1 MFIVLFDCIKYW
13 QVCQT
18 VDIFYNSDYN
28 NGIITTFFIIFYL
41 LQRRDSFLGELAIS
55 FFYFS
60 TKDLLTIGFGNVRV
74 EYARKSGGGNMW
86 TIKDLAQYLKVD
98 YTTIYDRVIAKKIK
112 AVKFGCQWRIPEEE
126 IERLK
131 KEGF

>member
-1 MFIVLFDCIKYW
+1 M
-13 QVCQT
+13 
-18 VDIFYNSDYN
+18 
-28 NGIITTFFIIFYL
+28 
-41 LQRRDSFLGELAIS
+41 
-55 FFYFS
+55 
-60 TKDLLTIGFGNVRV
+60 TIGFGSVRV
-74 EYARKSGGGNMW
+74 EYVRKSGGGNMW

-131 KEGF
+131 REGF

>member
-1 MFIVLFDCIKYW
+1 
-13 QVCQT
+13 
-18 VDIFYNSDYN
+18 
-28 NGIITTFFIIFYL
+28 
-41 LQRRDSFLGELAIS
+41 
-55 FFYFS
+55 
-60 TKDLLTIGFGNVRV
+60 
-74 EYARKSGGGNMW
+74 MW

-98 YTTIYDRVIAKKIK
+98 YTTIYDRIIAKKIK